1 VTNAVLHP
9 RYDAHGASAQI
20 KLRVAR
26 TQHTIRIEVSDR
38 DARPLPP
45 PREFMSAEE
54 TGRGLALV
62 AELATSWGSHPAS
75 VGDGK
80 VVWAEVNV
88 SGNS

>member
-1 VTNAVLHP
+1 
-9 RYDAHGASAQI
+9 
-20 KLRVAR
+20 
-26 TQHTIRIEVSDR
+26 
-38 DARPLPP
+38 
-45 PREFMSAEE
+45 MSVEE